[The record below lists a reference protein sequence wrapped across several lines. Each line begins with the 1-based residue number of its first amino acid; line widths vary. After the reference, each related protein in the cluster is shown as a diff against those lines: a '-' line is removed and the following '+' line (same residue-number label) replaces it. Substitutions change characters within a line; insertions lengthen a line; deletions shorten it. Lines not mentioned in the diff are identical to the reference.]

1 MQLLQGNTQDMDFAC
16 LYFIIIGDRRLFF
29 LKIFVLSFHLFCSL
43 DLDQNL
49 DDIPSIFPRVSRN
62 WGRGET
68 FHQEPLSPWGLVI
81 QILLTYEHRK
91 KLFELC
97 I

>member
-1 MQLLQGNTQDMDFAC
+1 MQPLQGNAQGMDFVC
-16 LYFIIIGDRRLFF
+16 VYFNIISDQRLFF
-29 LKIFVLSFHLFCSL
+29 LKIFVLPCHLVCSS

-49 DDIPSIFPRVSRN
+49 NELPSVFPRVSPN
-62 WGRGET
+62 CGQGET
-68 FHQEPLSPWGLVI
+68 FSQDPLSPWGIVI